1 MQVSAL
7 ALRIAASNARSA
19 DLDGGPEK
27 TASSSRAKWRQAFYT
42 AATAVLLTGSAATAA
57 DLSDLA
63 PAASIPAGA
72 SYDWTGLYAGM
83 HVGTAWG
90 SSKYNASTDIP
101 GYGVYGLQNSGTISL
116 ANRINNFSETGS
128 WSDGLQMGYNYQLS
142 NRVVIGA
149 EADATFSAYP
159 DAMTNLSIGGQSN
172 QNNSGLV
179 YGENVYASGSVRGR
193 LGYSLDNWLLY
204 ATGGLAWEVQ
214 QSYLFPQGLSNA
226 LASGANSQY
235 GGGVQYSHYGM
246 RLGWAAGGGV
256 ETALTPHWSVRA
268 EYLYSGYG
276 NNTQTFGLGNGA
288 LAIPALTQRVTSNLS
303 EQEVRVG
310 LNYQFGG
317 GGALSEKDAPVPPA
331 PGMESDRFNVHA
343 EFTGIWQGYPA
354 FRSPYELL
362 PSGGGRS
369 LPGGG
374 QGRETTE
381 VGLYIGTQLW
391 KGAEFWVEPE
401 IDQGFGVANTTGLA
415 GYASAGAFKLGLEE
429 PYARINHFFFQQ
441 TIDLGGKAETIAPGL
456 WNFAQTT
463 TEDRLVLTV
472 GKYSAPEIFGRN
484 TYYNPRTDFINW
496 SYLIN
501 LPYDFGGDAWTTGMG
516 GAAEWYVGNWTLRA
530 GIFDLSA
537 GPSGGNPLSQL
548 GAVSLDPS
556 FKQFN
561 AVAEIERRYSIA
573 DEPGKIKLLGYVDH
587 GMMGKYTDAIALY
600 NSGTSGSLNP
610 DTGLVRKWADKPG
623 VSLNWEQQVTKGVGV
638 FAQAGWMNGAY
649 EVFDTS
655 DVDRS
660 VTFGVAI
667 DGDRWGRPADRIG
680 IAGAINGISKQYQQY
695 LAAGGMGSLIG
706 EGQLPHPGTENILE
720 TYYRFQYN
728 AAMAFTLDYQFIDNP
743 AYNTDRGPVNLFAGR
758 VYVAF

>member
-1 MQVSAL
+1 MGEGTTMQVSAL
-7 ALRIAASNARSA
+7 ALAITASKVRAG
-19 DLDGGPEK
+19 DPGEQPGK
-27 TASSSRAKWRQAFYT
+27 TAEPGSGMPAWDAAEKALCSRAKWRQAFYT
-42 AATAVLLTGSAATAA
+42 AATAVMLTGSAATAA

-63 PAASIPAGA
+63 PAASIPGGA

-101 GYGVYGLQNSGTISL
+101 GYGVYGLQDSGTLSL

-172 QNNSGLV
+172 QNNSGLI
-179 YGENVYASGSVRGR
+179 YAQNVYASGSVRGR

-214 QSYLFPQGLSNA
+214 QSYLFPQGTSNA

-235 GGGVQYSHYGM
+235 GGGVLASHYGM

-276 NNTQTFGLGNGA
+276 NNSETFSLGNSA
-288 LAIPALTQRVTSNLS
+288 LGIPALTQRVTSNLS

-317 GGALSEKDAPVPPA
+317 GGASSEKDAPPA

-381 VGLYIGTQLW
+381 VG
-391 KGAEFWVEPE
+391 
-401 IDQGFGVANTTGLA
+401 
-415 GYASAGAFKLGLEE
+415 
-429 PYARINHFFFQQ
+429 
-441 TIDLGGKAETIAPGL
+441 
-456 WNFAQTT
+456 
-463 TEDRLVLTV
+463 
-472 GKYSAPEIFGRN
+472 
-484 TYYNPRTDFINW
+484 
-496 SYLIN
+496 
-501 LPYDFGGDAWTTGMG
+501 
-516 GAAEWYVGNWTLRA
+516 
-530 GIFDLSA
+530 
-537 GPSGGNPLSQL
+537 
-548 GAVSLDPS
+548 
-556 FKQFN
+556 
-561 AVAEIERRYSIA
+561 
-573 DEPGKIKLLGYVDH
+573 
-587 GMMGKYTDAIALY
+587 YT
-600 NSGTSGSLNP
+600 
-610 DTGLVRKWADKPG
+610 
-623 VSLNWEQQVTKGVGV
+623 
-638 FAQAGWMNGAY
+638 
-649 EVFDTS
+649 
-655 DVDRS
+655 
-660 VTFGVAI
+660 
-667 DGDRWGRPADRIG
+667 
-680 IAGAINGISKQYQQY
+680 
-695 LAAGGMGSLIG
+695 
-706 EGQLPHPGTENILE
+706 
-720 TYYRFQYN
+720 
-728 AAMAFTLDYQFIDNP
+728 
-743 AYNTDRGPVNLFAGR
+743 
-758 VYVAF
+758 